1 MAALETSYRRISD
14 SYCDEESEM
23 PPDERDVMVHVP
35 DNTKARWNHI
45 ENLDEFF
52 TRVYHYHQ
60 KHGFSCMMMTEIF
73 ELIQFIFIALFSTFL
88 LQCVDYMVLFGEKQV
103 NTTSP
108 TGKVTL
114 GDAIIPLDQCASSL
128 DPVIIICL
136 LIAGFFWLLRLI
148 KVAYHFFQF
157 WEIRCFYINALKVTA
172 EELPNTTWHE
182 VLTKVQAVQKEQQM
196 CIHKPELT
204 ELDIYHRILRFK
216 NYMVAMVNKS
226 LIPVNLFLPFH
237 GDVVFLTNGYKY
249 NLEMIL
255 FWGPWSPFENK
266 WHLIEDYKKQS
277 KRQELARKLSRTIL
291 WVGIANFVLCP
302 FILLWQILYSFFSYA
317 DLIKRQPG
325 VLGTRRWSNYGKLY
339 LRHFNELD
347 HEFQARLA
355 RGYKPATKY
364 MNIFVSEMLAIFSQN
379 IAFFAASI
387 LAVLLVL
394 TVYDEDV
401 LTVEHVLTLITLLG
415 LVVTCCR
422 LFIPDEYLVWCPET
436 LMQSILAQ
444 IHYIPDN
451 WKGTAHVWKTRDE
464 FSRLFQYKAVHYLEE
479 LLSPLLT
486 PYMLCFKLRHKA
498 LDIVDFYHNFTV
510 DVVGVGDVCSF
521 AQMNVRKHGNPQW
534 MSDGKSEATQYQQ
547 AEDGKCELSLMHFT
561 MTNPKWKPPNDSN
574 MYISALK
581 NQAQRDVALLGRVEA
596 ENTAL
601 ATSLYSIQSVE
612 TGAFNS
618 LLGSIALQHRLGT
631 PISVPGSGPT
641 SFNTMTP
648 NVPAGSAVAGPS
660 TGPVRGGLSKTEGPF
675 KASANGLLGSIHSSG
690 LTMSIQGSGA
700 LQSSIHGMTDSAAN
714 IADFAVADMNFSAV
728 YMHQL
733 HDKRTN
739 LSKEM
744 SPWQSQDDEARR
756 LWHSCEQ
763 ESPEVKQTIGG
774 ITSLQ
779 SPPRKQS
786 YSAKDG
792 DESTEEEVNQADIDG
807 DDDDDDDRPPTEHV
821 LVDFGDSRPNPR
833 V

>member
-1 MAALETSYRRISD
+1 MASLETSYRRLD
-14 SYCDEESEM
+14 SYYDEESEL
-23 PPDERDVMVHVP
+23 PPDERDVLVHVS
-35 DNTKARWNHI
+35 DNTKAKWNHI

-60 KHGFSCMMMTEIF
+60 KHGFSCMMMAEIF
-73 ELIQFIFIALFSTFL
+73 ELIQFVFVVLFSTFL

-114 GDAIIPLDQCASSL
+114 GDAITPLDQCASSL

-136 LIAGFFWLLRLI
+136 LIAGLFWFLRFI
-148 KVAYHFFQF
+148 KVMYHFFQF
-157 WEIRCFYINALKVTA
+157 WEIKSFYTSALKISA
-172 EELPNTTWHE
+172 SELPNTTWHE
-182 VLTKVQAVQKEQQM
+182 VLKKVQQVQKEQQM
-196 CIHKPELT
+196 CIHKAELT

-216 NYMVAMVNKS
+216 NYMVAMINKS
-226 LIPVNLFLPFH
+226 LIPVNIFLPFH

-266 WHLIEDYKKQS
+266 WHLQEDYKKQA
-277 KRQELARKLSRTIL
+277 KRQELARKLSRRIL
-291 WVGIANFVLCP
+291 WIGIINFLLCP
-302 FILLWQILYSFFSYA
+302 FILLWQIFYSFFSYA

-325 VLGTRRWSNYGKLY
+325 VLGSRRWSNYGKLY

-355 RGYKPATKY
+355 RGYKPASKY
-364 MNIFVSEMLAIFSQN
+364 MNVFISEMLAVVAQN

-401 LTVEHVLTLITLLG
+401 LTVEHVLTLMTLLG

-422 LFIPDEYLVWCPET
+422 MFIPDEYLVWCPEK
-436 LMQSILAQ
+436 LMQTVLAQ
-444 IHYIPDN
+444 IHYIPDS
-451 WKGTAHVWKTRDE
+451 WKGTAHKWKTRDE

-479 LLSPLLT
+479 LVSPLVT

-521 AQMNVRKHGNPQW
+521 AQMNVKKHGHPQW
-534 MSDGKSEATQYQQ
+534 MTDGTTEATQYQQ

-561 MTNPKWKPPNDSN
+561 MTNPKWKPPNESN

-581 NQAQRDVALLGRVEA
+581 TQAQRDVALLGRVEA
-596 ENTAL
+596 ENNAL
-601 ATSLYSIQSVE
+601 TTSLYSIQSVE
-612 TGAFNS
+612 GGLSS
-618 LLGSIALQHRLGT
+618 LLGSIALQHKLGT

-641 SFNTMTP
+641 SMGTMTP
-648 NVPAGSAVAGPS
+648 NLPTGNLGAVPS
-660 TGPVRGGLSKTEGPF
+660 TGTVRGGVSRTEGPF
-675 KASANGLLGSIHSSG
+675 KASGNGLLGSIHTSS
-690 LTMSIQGSGA
+690 LAMSIQGSGS
-700 LQSSIHGMTDSAAN
+700 LNQSIVDPTATN
-714 IADFAVADMNFSAV
+714 PEFATADMNFSAV

-733 HDKRTN
+733 HDQRANITKQPPVHT
-739 LSKEM
+739 E
-744 SPWQSQDDEARR
+744 WQRQDEEARR
-756 LWHSCEQ
+756 LWNSGDQ
-763 ESPEVKQTIGG
+763 DSPERTQQNLPLSGMM
-774 ITSLQ
+774 
-779 SPPRKQS
+779 PPSRRIS
-786 YSAKDG
+786 TDVV
-792 DESTEEEVNQADIDG
+792 DEEEEEEEEVN
-807 DDDDDDDRPPTEHV
+807 DDDRPPTEHV
-821 LVDFGDSRPNPR
+821 LVDVGTQRPHSS